1 MHHNFVKVDGRHRK
15 RRRKFL
21 CGYSGRPTIRKKWS
35 EKKCF
40 LLVLNSITS
49 KAMGFWTMPGK
60 SQNDKRKK
68 KKKGKLEKEG
78 GVRGGRGG
86 GEWIA

>member
-1 MHHNFVKVDGRHRK
+1 MDVTESVAGNSFVVILEDQQYGKNGVK
-15 RRRKFL
+15 
-21 CGYSGRPTIRKKWS
+21 
-35 EKKCF
+35 KKCF

-78 GVRGGRGG
+78 GGSKGWKGAGR
-86 GEWIA
+86 